1 MKQDAFIKKY
11 QANWDQFAA
20 WLDYQAA
27 SKAQKA
33 KLTQPAIDMPKTYR
47 QICHHLSLA
56 QTRLYSP
63 HLIERLNHLV
73 IRGHQALYQS
83 RPPVLQHIIFF
94 LVAGFPQLV
103 RQHWRL
109 LSLSAALFYIP
120 FVALIITAQI
130 NPDIVH
136 SVLSPQQIVSLESMY
151 NPELNERVGRERE
164 ADSDVYMFGFYIRN
178 NTGIGFQ
185 TFAGGLLFG
194 AGTVFTLL
202 FNGVFLG
209 AAAGHLT
216 QLGYI
221 ETFWGFVSGHSA
233 MELTAIII
241 AGTSGLKIAAAL
253 IAPRRKTRSRAL
265 LDNSKIAVKLIYGA
279 ALMFIFAA
287 FIEAFWSSLAM
298 IPVIIKYI
306 VGLSFWV
313 LVISYFSFAGRQHYA
328 A

>member
-1 MKQDAFIKKY
+1 MKQDVFIKKY
-11 QANWDQFAA
+11 QHDWDQFAA

-27 SKAQKA
+27 SKAQKE
-33 KLTQPAIDMPKTYR
+33 KLDQPNIDMPKAYR

-63 HLIERLNHLV
+63 SLIEQLNQLV
-73 IRGHQALYQS
+73 MRGHQSLYQN
-83 RPPVLQHIIFF
+83 RLPILQNIVLF

-109 LSLSAALFYIP
+109 LGLSTALFYIP
-120 FVALIITAQI
+120 FFALIIASQI
-130 NPDIVH
+130 NPDIVY
-136 SVLSPQQIVSLESMY
+136 SVLSPKQIVDLESMY
-151 NPELNERVGRERE
+151 NPELNERIGRERE
-164 ADSDVYMFGFYIRN
+164 ADSDVLMFGYYIRN

-194 AGTVFTLL
+194 IGTVFTLL

-233 MELTAIII
+233 MELTAIVI

-253 IAPRRKTRSRAL
+253 IAPQRKTRGRAL

-279 ALMFIFAA
+279 ALMFILAA
-287 FIEAFWSSLAM
+287 FIEAFWSSLAS
-298 IPVIIKYI
+298 IPVIVKYL
-306 VGLSFWV
+306 VGISFWV
-313 LVISYFSFAGRQHYA
+313 LIMSYFIFAGRNHYA